1 MTTPAR
7 SHEMVRTF
15 CRVCEPACGLVA
27 EVTNGEISS
36 LRPDREHPVSQGFAC
51 HKGMATLD
59 IHRDPDRLNHPLRK
73 NSRGEFER
81 VSWDTAASDIA
92 TRLRQLIENYG
103 TECVATYAGNPT
115 AFNALAGP
123 GALPFI
129 GQLGLRRNFNS
140 GTQDCA
146 NKFAGSQAVFG
157 SSTVQLVPDL
167 EHTEFL
173 MILGANPMVSH
184 WSFISVADPMA
195 ALRRIRDRGGEI
207 FLVNPRRV
215 ETLESG
221 VGEWVGVRPDTDL
234 YLLAAML
241 QHIDATSGFD
251 PDAVSAH
258 GRHVEELRNFIAS
271 YTPERVA
278 EVVGLSEARIHAL
291 AEGFAD
297 AGSASIH
304 MSTGVNMGRQGTLA
318 YWLMHMLSFVTG
330 NLDRPGGNVRS
341 VGFYDNSK
349 AGRGDYS
356 NGFSESEFGAIR
368 KGPLPGNLLPDYV
381 LDAENPIRAMVIV
394 AGNPVL
400 SIGGE
405 ARLREAF
412 EKLELVVCID
422 LYRNAT
428 GEYADY
434 LLPSADALERADV
447 NITGLGYQQQPYVQF
462 TEAVV
467 PPRAERREEW
477 WAFARLCQEMGMRS
491 PLGSSTDDEGD
502 PAQSMWGR
510 IDHML
515 GSRGTSLEKLK
526 SSSDGLALE
535 QFDCEEPLPTGDFF
549 ERHLQTPDHKVD
561 CCPDGFADALDR
573 AAKIFDDLESE
584 PANMLK
590 LITRRTP
597 TMMNSWYENLPK
609 MQRRK
614 GSRNPLYIH
623 PDDASALGFEASAL
637 VKVRSAWGEAEATIT
652 PDDGVLRGVV
662 AMTHGGGN
670 QRTPGMCV
678 ANGTPGTNVNALLP
692 TGAGSFDPLSNQA
705 FMTGIPVTID

>member
-1 MTTPAR
+1 
-7 SHEMVRTF
+7 
-15 CRVCEPACGLVA
+15 
-27 EVTNGEISS
+27 
-36 LRPDREHPVSQGFAC
+36 
-51 HKGMATLD
+51 MATLD

-73 NSRGEFER
+73 NAQGEFER
-81 VSWDTAASDIA
+81 VSWDTAVGEIA
-92 TRLRQLIENYG
+92 TRLRELIETHG
-103 TECVATYAGNPT
+103 AECVATYFGNPT
-115 AFNALAGP
+115 AFNTLAGP
-123 GALPFI
+123 GVLPFV
-129 GQLGLRRNFNS
+129 GQLGLKRTFNS

-146 NKFAGSQAVFG
+146 NKFAGSLAVFG

-167 EHTEFL
+167 EHTDFL
-173 MILGANPMVSH
+173 MILGANPRVSH

-215 ETLESG
+215 ETIESG

-234 YLLAAML
+234 YLLASML

-251 PDAVSAH
+251 ADVMAAH
-258 GRHVEELRNFIAS
+258 GRHVDELRRFVAD
-271 YTPERVA
+271 YTPERVS
-278 EVVGLSEARIHAL
+278 EVVGVPAERIRAL
-291 AEGFAD
+291 ADGFAN
-297 AGSASIH
+297 ARAASIH

-330 NLDRPGGNVRS
+330 NLDRRGGNVRS
-341 VGFYDNSK
+341 LGFYDNSK
-349 AGRGDYS
+349 AGRGDYGQ
-356 NGFSESEFGAIR
+356 GFGESEFGAVR
-368 KGPLPGNLLPDYV
+368 KGALPGNLMPDYI
-381 LDAENPIRAMVIV
+381 LDAKNPVRAMIVV

-405 ARLREAF
+405 ARLREAY

-428 GEYADY
+428 GEYADF
-434 LLPSADALERADV
+434 LLPSTDALERADV

-467 PPRAERREEW
+467 PPREERREEW

-491 PLGSSTDDEGD
+491 PLDAEGD
-502 PAQSMWGR
+502 PAEPMWGR
-510 IDHML
+510 IDHMMS
-515 GSRGTSLEKLK
+515 SRGTSLEKLK
-526 SSSDGLALE
+526 SSPAGLALE

-561 CCPDGFADALDR
+561 CCPDGFADALAG
-573 AAKIFDDLESE
+573 AAEIFDDLEGE

-623 PDDASALGFEASAL
+623 PDDAGELGLEASAV
-637 VKVRSAWGEAEATIT
+637 VKVRSAWGEVEATLT
-652 PDDGVLRGVV
+652 PDDGMLRGVV

-670 QRTPGMCV
+670 QATRGMRV
-678 ANGTPGTNVNALLP
+678 ASGTPGTNVNALLP